1 MKAGVQ
7 KPVQPKSHHNIT
19 DLLETWTLSVDLVCF
34 HTNTN
39 DELQASN
46 LTICISGGTDLSLFY
61 GYSHPSF

>member
-7 KPVQPKSHHNIT
+7 KPVQPKSHHIT
-19 DLLETWTLSVDLVCF
+19 DLLLETWSLSVDLVCF
-34 HTNTN
+34 HTNTG

-46 LTICISGGTDLSLFY
+46 LTICVSGGRDLCLFY